1 MTIRTRILLPILSAF
16 FINAVPGSALAATT
30 LVFNVDSTI
39 STLDTSGSWNPTGTS
54 SFQVS
59 VTFDETQYVHST
71 DFPIPSLVTSYQSL
85 TAPMTAHSGESA
97 DALAPYSQAAN
108 LTASAGGFTGALY
121 QQGLY
126 NGTNEASTLE
136 FVSRISDYYDVG
148 SPYIGGQGVEVQDV
162 YDYSEGFRLYYN
174 VGAMLPVDPVAGSD
188 VQDLLLGLIGVNDA
202 FTFNHFA
209 KELTDTCL
217 IAISYCLG
225 MQGGVYQTASGL
237 SYTGTATLVSVSAVP
252 VPAAAWLFGS
262 AVLSL
267 FGVSF
272 RRNAIRK

>member
-85 TAPMTAHSGESA
+85 TAPMTAYSGESV
-97 DALAPYSQAAN
+97 DAIAPYSQAAN

-121 QQGLY
+121 QQGVTSADY
-126 NGTNEASTLE
+126 SSIE
-136 FVSRISDYYDVG
+136 FVSRIGDYYDVG

-162 YDYSEGFRLYYN
+162 YDYSEGFRLMYSV
-174 VGAMLPVDPVAGSD
+174 VGAMLPFDPVSGSD
-188 VQDLLLGLIGVNDA
+188 VHGFLLGLIGVNDA
-202 FTFNHFA
+202 FTFDNFA
-209 KELTDTCL
+209 KEMTDSCL
-217 IAISYCLG
+217 LIIDYCMG
-225 MQGGVYQTASGL
+225 RDGGVYQTASGL
-237 SYTGTATLVSVSAVP
+237 RYSGTATLVSVSAVP

-262 AVLSL
+262 AIVTL

-272 RRNAIRK
+272 RRNAVRK